1 LHRTSISYHLLWI
14 FRLSFGF
21 HCSHSII
28 SASNREL
35 KPNSN
40 LYNVS
45 LSIEIASIECTN
57 SFKTKECH
65 IFLISHVI
73 TFCCCFLIWVWKR
86 KCKCYSPKNSLSG
99 SEKCKRSQ
107 LKECLNWELQKSRT
121 ILLPLVTLKK
131 IGQSVIRTFWR
142 FFLLPCIRAL
152 FCLAIL
158 HVWLIVDT
166 LGLKMGWG
174 GGGGPRGYPL
184 FAFYCVFINKSFSKF
199 SCESSPNMCIY
210 LYVQC
215 WWHVK
220 FDPLSVREGILSRPI
235 SVSGKLLLFFYLLL
249 VFYLNGKIRLGLSFS
264 IRFSYVI

>member
-1 LHRTSISYHLLWI
+1 MHRTSISYHLLWI

-166 LGLKMGWG
+166 LGLKMGG
-174 GGGGPRGYPL
+174 GGLEGTPYLRFIVFLLTSL
-184 FAFYCVFINKSFSKF
+184 FLNFPVRVLPICAFIYMCNVDDM
-199 SCESSPNMCIY
+199 SSLTLY
-210 LYVQC
+210 LYEKAFWVG
-215 WWHVK
+215 
-220 FDPLSVREGILSRPI
+220 R
-235 SVSGKLLLFFYLLL
+235 YLYQANYYYT
-249 VFYLNGKIRLGLSFS
+249 FIYF
-264 IRFSYVI
+264 